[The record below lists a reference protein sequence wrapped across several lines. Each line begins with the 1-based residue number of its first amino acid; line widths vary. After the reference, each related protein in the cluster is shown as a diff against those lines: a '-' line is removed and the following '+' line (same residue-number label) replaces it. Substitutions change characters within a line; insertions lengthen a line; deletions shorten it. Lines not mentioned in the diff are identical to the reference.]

1 MKFCVF
7 LITLAVLISSGL
19 ANEVKERP
27 KKPLEE
33 LLPHVQPIEDIAIR
47 LGNGPVKV
55 HIFVDPFCPR
65 SRDFITFIS
74 SSSKMLA
81 RYSYY
86 FHLYRL
92 QRFKSQN
99 LIHAIYNSESPRVT
113 MLDIMVRDKKF
124 DEPIEPSAKTIENID
139 RVAAAAKKIDVYKRP
154 YMIMVKHK
162 KPKKSRG

>member
-1 MKFCVF
+1 MKYCVF
-7 LITLAVLISSGL
+7 LLSFIIFISPAL
-19 ANEVKERP
+19 ANVVKERP

-65 SRDFITFIS
+65 SREFITFVS

-86 FHLYRL
+86 FYLYRL

-99 LIHAIYNSESPRVT
+99 LIHAIYNAQSPRVT
-113 MLDIMVRDKKF
+113 MLEIMVRDKKF
-124 DEPIEPSAKTIENID
+124 DEPIEPDATTREKIA
-139 RVAAAAKKIDVYKRP
+139 RVAAAAEKIDVYKRP
-154 YMIMVKHK
+154 YLIMVKHK
-162 KPKKSRG
+162 KPKKGRG